1 MEQRHGGSLSPE
13 QGTQSNRA
21 SNSDQYVCVYVKERG
36 MASLLVHPPA
46 IWSPLSMA
54 FLE

>member
-13 QGTQSNRA
+13 QGTQSNWA
-21 SNSDQYVCVYVKERG
+21 SNSDQYVRVYVKERG
-36 MASLLVHPPA
+36 RTALLVHPPA

-54 FLE
+54 FLA